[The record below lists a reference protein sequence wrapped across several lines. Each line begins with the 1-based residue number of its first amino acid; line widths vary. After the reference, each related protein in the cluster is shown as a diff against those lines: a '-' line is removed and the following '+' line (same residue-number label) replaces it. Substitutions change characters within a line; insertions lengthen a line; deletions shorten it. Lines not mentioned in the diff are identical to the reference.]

1 LKKVVGIVMALLLS
15 FVIFPEFS
23 LPAVRRLS
31 GPPPAETGGEPE
43 TEPETEE
50 SDQREAVLYFQFG
63 ETDYL
68 GAARTQIDLRQE
80 ETVAT
85 TIVRRL
91 IEGPGIRYDRLHGL
105 FPEGTQ
111 LISAVSDGTTV
122 FVTLNR
128 AFLDRPDGA
137 PLSWE
142 DSEIWQAEAARRRTM
157 AMQSIVL
164 SLTENAETQRVQ
176 LYVADAD
183 DEIGQR
189 LQMAWF
195 DPSVTDPQ
203 VYLGACGRDERI
215 CLSVHNTMQAVL
227 KAWKQHDWS
236 TLALFLNRR
245 SGGVLDAEA
254 VGEKMETL
262 GIELLDY
269 TLSEGVVS
277 LDGSRA
283 TIVLSGTIQSSAG
296 EVLDFARESCLLIR
310 EDDNWTIESTT
321 LDRIMV
327 RD

>member
-1 LKKVVGIVMALLLS
+1 MLTVQKSQSPQTDGK
-15 FVIFPEFS
+15 
-23 LPAVRRLS
+23 
-31 GPPPAETGGEPE
+31 TE
-43 TEPETEE
+43 TEKDD
-50 SDQREAVLYFQFG
+50 SDQKDAVLYFRFG

-68 GAARTQIDLRQE
+68 GAARTKIDLRQE

-105 FPEGTQ
+105 FPEGTK
-111 LISAVSDGTTV
+111 LISAVSDGSTV

-137 PLSWE
+137 PFNWE
-142 DSEIWQAEAARRRTM
+142 DSEFWQTEAARRRTM

-164 SLTENAETQRVQ
+164 SLTENAESQRVQ

-195 DPSVTDPQ
+195 DPAVTDPQ
-203 VYLGACGRDERI
+203 IYLGACGRDERI
-215 CLSVHNTMQAVL
+215 CLSAHNAMQAVMT
-227 KAWKQHDWS
+227 AWKQHDWAS
-236 TLALFLNRR
+236 LSIFLNRR
-245 SGGVLDAEA
+245 SGGILDEEA

-283 TIVLSGTIQSSAG
+283 TIVLDGTIQSSVG
-296 EVLDFARESCLLIR
+296 EVLNFSRESCLLIR